1 MSWAVAPSVACGL
14 TALLVSC
21 STLAGCQ
28 VPTTPVRLYTDDQAN
43 RGKILYR
50 DACEGCHAPDLEG
63 GKVVPGV
70 AGQAFVDKWAGR
82 SLAELFD
89 LLLVS
94 MPPEQPSSVSRQDKA
109 DMLAF
114 ILRENQWPAGV
125 RELPDSVQALDGV
138 LLETV
143 AGGPDVP

>member
-1 MSWAVAPSVACGL
+1 MKPVLAISVVCGL
-14 TALLVSC
+14 TAVLVS
-21 STLAGCQ
+21 LAGCQ
-28 VPTTPVRLYTDDQAN
+28 VQTTPAASYTDDQAD
-43 RGKILYR
+43 RGEILYR
-50 DACEGCHAPDLEG
+50 EACEGCHAPDLEG

-89 LLLVS
+89 LLVVS
-94 MPPEQPSSVSRQDKA
+94 MPPEQPASISQQDKA

-138 LLETV
+138 IFET
-143 AGGPDVP
+143 AER